1 MLILNHVLFQKQHQ
15 STNKKKKMMF
25 THLKGSREVI
35 DLLVEELA
43 ISQFQKADDTQHN
56 QQPGFLRGMKIL
68 FLSMF
73 RRFDKQNKSS

>member
-1 MLILNHVLFQKQHQ
+1 
-15 STNKKKKMMF
+15 MF

-73 RRFDKQNKSS
+73 RRFDKQN